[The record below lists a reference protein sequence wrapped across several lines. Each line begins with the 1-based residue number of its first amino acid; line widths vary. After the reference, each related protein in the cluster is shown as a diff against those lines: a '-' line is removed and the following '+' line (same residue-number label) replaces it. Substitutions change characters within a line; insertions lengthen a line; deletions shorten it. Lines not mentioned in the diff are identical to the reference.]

1 MDTNTT
7 NGLSPRYRFLKRLCI
22 ALIGGT
28 VLLLGIVM
36 ILLPGP
42 GILATFAGLAILASE
57 FLWARRALRK
67 CKDAVERVRRN
78 GGWWR
83 FWRRMKRTAPKP
95 VAAPSDPAKSIGQKT
110 DQRHEARAKEKQLA

>member
-1 MDTNTT
+1 MNRNSS
-7 NGLSPRYRFLKRLCI
+7 NGSSPHYRVLKRFCI

-28 VLLLGIVM
+28 VLLLGIAMMV
-36 ILLPGP
+36 LPGP

-67 CKDAVERVRRN
+67 CKDTVEKVRRN

-83 FWRRMKRTAPKP
+83 FWRRTASKP
-95 VAAPSDPAKSIGQKT
+95 VGAPHDSTKSISEKAH
-110 DQRHEARAKEKQLA
+110 QRHESRTEEKQLA